1 MVFFKNPNAELE
13 IEEGILS
20 SLGMGFIPKVNVN
33 KDNSLRIISGWGKLF
48 LIEEHIH

>member
-20 SLGMGFIPKVNVN
+20 SLGMEIYKR
-33 KDNSLRIISGWGKLF
+33 KEI
-48 LIEEHIH
+48 